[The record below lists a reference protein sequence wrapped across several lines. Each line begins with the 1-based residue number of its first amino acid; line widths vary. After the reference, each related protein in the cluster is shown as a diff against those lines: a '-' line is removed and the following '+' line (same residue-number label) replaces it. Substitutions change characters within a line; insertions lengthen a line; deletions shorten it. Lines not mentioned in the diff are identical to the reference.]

1 MLAVCHKELCIV
13 AIQDEIPK
21 SRLTLTYR
29 TTINGAMQDVSLPF
43 RILVLADFSLGTSTD
58 RKLDL
63 AERKLRP
70 LTGRNLDPLIKDMKM
85 RLRTTVQNC
94 IDPDNAESVDV
105 DIPIE
110 GMKSFSPDQIAYN
123 IPKVRALLM
132 LKQLLLETQ
141 ASIDNRKEMR
151 KIVQELYSKPES
163 VQELAGKLDDFQ
175 GLRLPA
181 KSQSS
186 TGNPTSGN

>member
-1 MLAVCHKELCIV
+1 M

-105 DIPIE
+105 DIPID

>member
-1 MLAVCHKELCIV
+1 M

-29 TTINGAMQDVSLPF
+29 TTINGAMQDISLPF
-43 RILVLADFSLGTSTD
+43 RILVLSDFSLGTSTD

-63 AERKLRP
+63 ADRKLRP
-70 LTGRNLDPLIKDMKM
+70 LAGRNLDPLMKDMKM
-85 RLRTTVQNC
+85 RLRTQVKNR
-94 IDPDNAESVDV
+94 IDPDNSETVDI

-110 GMKSFSPDQIAYN
+110 AMKSFSPDQIAHN
-123 IPKVRALLM
+123 IPKVRALLL

-151 KIVQELYSKPES
+151 KIVQEIYSKPEAIR
-163 VQELAGKLDDFQ
+163 ELAGKLDDFQ

-181 KSQSS
+181 KGQSS
-186 TGNPTSGN
+186 TDPQASGN

>member
-1 MLAVCHKELCIV
+1 M

-29 TTINGAMQDVSLPF
+29 TTINGAMQDISLPF
-43 RILVLADFSLGTSTD
+43 RILVLADFSMGTSTD

-63 AERKLRP
+63 ADRKLRP
-70 LTGRNLDPLIKDMKM
+70 LSGRNLDPLMKDMKM
-85 RLRTTVQNC
+85 RLQTTVKNC
-94 IDPDNAESVDV
+94 IDPDNEESI
-105 DIPIE
+105 DIDLPIE
-110 GMKSFSPDQIAYN
+110 SMKSFSPDQIAYN

-151 KIVQELYSKPES
+151 KIVQDLYSKPE
-163 VQELAGKLDDFQ
+163 VIRELATKLDDFQ

-181 KSQSS
+181 KGATS
-186 TGNPTSGN
+186 TQVSGN

>member
-1 MLAVCHKELCIV
+1 M

-29 TTINGAMQDVSLPF
+29 TTINGAMQDISLPF
-43 RILVLADFSLGTSTD
+43 RILVLADFSMGTSTD

-63 AERKLRP
+63 ADRKLRP
-70 LTGRNLDPLIKDMKM
+70 LSGRNLDPLMKDMKM
-85 RLRTTVQNC
+85 RLRTTVKNC
-94 IDPDNAESVDV
+94 IDPDNEESI
-105 DIPIE
+105 DIDLPIDS
-110 GMKSFSPDQIAYN
+110 MKSFSPDQIAYN

-151 KIVQELYSKPES
+151 KIVQDLYSKPE
-163 VQELAGKLDDFQ
+163 VIRELATKLADFQ

-181 KSQSS
+181 KGATS
-186 TGNPTSGN
+186 TQVSGN

>member
-1 MLAVCHKELCIV
+1 M

-105 DIPIE
+105 DIPID

-123 IPKVRALLM
+123 ILADGKSVGISLLPT
-132 LKQLLLETQ
+132 EVAREWSRSRFPTC
-141 ASIDNRKEMR
+141 
-151 KIVQELYSKPES
+151 
-163 VQELAGKLDDFQ
+163 
-175 GLRLPA
+175 
-181 KSQSS
+181 S
-186 TGNPTSGN
+186 TAYLHCN

>member
-1 MLAVCHKELCIV
+1 
-13 AIQDEIPK
+13 
-21 SRLTLTYR
+21 
-29 TTINGAMQDVSLPF
+29 MQDVSLPF

-123 IPKVRALLM
+123 VVAVAR
-132 LKQLLLETQ
+132 
-141 ASIDNRKEMR
+141 
-151 KIVQELYSKPES
+151 PES
-163 VQELAGKLDDFQ
+163 TSLLPRDSAREWSRP
-175 GLRLPA
+175 RLLI
-181 KSQSS
+181 
-186 TGNPTSGN
+186 

>member
-1 MLAVCHKELCIV
+1 LKV
-13 AIQDEIPK
+13 
-21 SRLTLTYR
+21 
-29 TTINGAMQDVSLPF
+29 F
-43 RILVLADFSLGTSTD
+43 
-58 RKLDL
+58 
-63 AERKLRP
+63 
-70 LTGRNLDPLIKDMKM
+70 
-85 RLRTTVQNC
+85 
-94 IDPDNAESVDV
+94 
-105 DIPIE
+105 
-110 GMKSFSPDQIAYN
+110 AYN

>member
-1 MLAVCHKELCIV
+1 M

-29 TTINGAMQDVSLPF
+29 TTINGAMQEVSLPF

-58 RKLDL
+58 RKVDL

-85 RLRTTVQNC
+85 RLRTTVANC
-94 IDPDNAESVDV
+94 IDPENAETVDV
-105 DIPIE
+105 DLPIE
-110 GMKSFSPDQIAYN
+110 SMKSFSPDQIAYN
-123 IPKVRALLM
+123 IPKVRALLL

-151 KIVQELYSKPES
+151 KIIQDLYSKPEALR
-163 VQELAGKLDDFQ
+163 ELAGKLDDFK
-175 GLRLPA
+175 GLKLPA
-181 KSQSS
+181 KGQS
-186 TGNPTSGN
+186 TVDHPASGN

>member
-1 MLAVCHKELCIV
+1 M

-123 IPKVRALLM
+123 ISKVRALLM

-163 VQELAGKLDDFQ
+163 VHELAGKLDDFQ

>member
-1 MLAVCHKELCIV
+1 V

-29 TTINGAMQDVSLPF
+29 TTINGAMQDISLPF
-43 RILVLADFSLGTSTD
+43 RILVLADFSQGTSVD
-58 RKLDL
+58 RKVDL
-63 AERKLRP
+63 SERKLRP

-85 RLRTTVQNC
+85 RLRTTVKNC
-94 IDPDNAESVDV
+94 VDPENSETIDV
-105 DIPIE
+105 DLPIE
-110 GMKSFSPDQIAYN
+110 AMKSFAPDEIAYN

-141 ASIDNRKEMR
+141 ASIDNRKDLR
-151 KIVQELYSKPES
+151 KIVQEIYSKPE
-163 VQELAGKLDDFQ
+163 VIPELVEKFDEFK

-181 KSQSS
+181 TSQSS
-186 TGNPTSGN
+186 TTQPSGN

>member
-1 MLAVCHKELCIV
+1 M

-123 IPKVRALLM
+123 ILAVEKPKDTSLLPM
-132 LKQLLLETQ
+132 DVAREW
-141 ASIDNRKEMR
+141 SC
-151 KIVQELYSKPES
+151 S
-163 VQELAGKLDDFQ
+163 
-175 GLRLPA
+175 RLPTY
-181 KSQSS
+181 S
-186 TGNPTSGN
+186 TAYVDRD